1 MSASENGEH
10 PRIGVFLCRCGINI
24 AGVVDI
30 PKVAEYTGTLPNVVY
45 VDDNLHTC
53 SSEGISSIKEAI
65 ETHSLE
71 RVVVASC
78 TPRTHEYLF
87 REVCEEAGLNKYLFQ
102 MVNIR
107 EQDSWV
113 HKDDPEKATEKAI
126 YLVQM
131 AVAKA
136 RYLDPEEEPEIEI
149 EPTSLVI
156 GAGVSGMTAALS
168 LANQGFVVYLVEKEA
183 EVGGLLRDLHNLYP
197 TGQKAADVLQPLKE
211 AVSKNPNIKLLT
223 SSTVS
228 NVKGF
233 FGNFDVEVSKSDGE
247 KINLKVGTIGVATG
261 AEPFKPEG
269 YYEYGENENI
279 VTQMELEELLNE
291 GTLQNLDKVVMI
303 QCVGAMEDE
312 GRTYCSRI
320 CCGVALKN
328 ALILKEAHPSS
339 EIFILYRDLQAYG
352 KELEEYYLDCLKKN
366 VKFIN
371 FVPEN
376 PPTVSALPDGDLVV
390 KVFDTLIDQEID
402 LDTDLVVLS
411 TPLVPR
417 EDGKV
422 LATILRVPL
431 GADGFF
437 LEAHPKMR
445 PVDFSSDG
453 IFLCGTAHG
462 PKNVAESISQAYAVG
477 SRAAIPM
484 ARGKI
489 RAEAIT
495 AVVDSELCVGCG
507 ACATSCPFNAI
518 ELGAFS
524 QPYVIEAA
532 CKGCGVCAVECPM
545 GAMQLRYFKDKQ
557 MIPAVE
563 GLLTP
568 QKWITPGQ
576 ESEPVV
582 VCFACRWCSYAAADL
597 AGIMRLEYPV
607 NVRVILVPCTGRV
620 DIRHILTAFE
630 RGADG
635 VILSGCLKEQCHYV
649 DGNLKAERRVNVTKK
664 ALDVMG
670 IGGDRLE
677 MIFCSAGMPRE
688 FAEFM
693 TEFTERMR
701 KKVRIS
707 SETPPSTPGVSDSA
721 Q

>member
-1 MSASENGEH
+1 MSAPYNGEH

-30 PKVAEYTGTLPNVVY
+30 PKVAEYTRTLPNVVY

-65 ETHSLE
+65 ETQDLE

-87 REVCEEAGLNKYLFQ
+87 REVVEEAGLNKYLFQ

-126 YLVQM
+126 YLVHM

-136 RYLDPEEEPEIEI
+136 HYLDPEEEPEIEI

-156 GAGVSGMTAALS
+156 GAGVSGMTTALS

-183 EVGGLLRDLHNLYP
+183 EVGGLLRDLNVLYP
-197 TGQKAADVLQPLKE
+197 TGQKASDVLQPLKD
-211 AVSKNPNIKLLT
+211 AVLKNPNIVLLT
-223 SSTVS
+223 SSAVS
-228 NVKGF
+228 SVKGF
-233 FGNFDVEVSKSDGE
+233 FGNFEVEVQKGDGE
-247 KINLKVGTIGVATG
+247 KADLKVGTIVVATG
-261 AEPFKPEG
+261 AEVFVPEG
-269 YYEYGENENI
+269 YYEYGENEKI
-279 VTQMELEELLNE
+279 VTQLELEQLLDE
-291 GTLQNLDKVVMI
+291 GTLGDLDRVVII

-328 ALILKEAHPSS
+328 ALLLKEMQPSS
-339 EIFILYRDLQAYG
+339 EVFILYRDLQAYG
-352 KELEEYYLDCLKKN
+352 KELEEYYLECLKKN
-366 VKFIN
+366 VKFVNYI
-371 FVPEN
+371 PEN
-376 PPTVSALPDGDLVV
+376 PPTVSLLPNGGLEV
-390 KVFDTLIDQEID
+390 KVYDTLIDQEIN
-402 LDTDLVVLS
+402 LNSDLVVLS
-411 TPLVPR
+411 TPLIPR
-417 EDGKV
+417 EDGKE
-422 LATILRVPL
+422 LATMLRVPV

-453 IFLCGTAHG
+453 IYLCGTAHG
-462 PKNVAESISQAYAVG
+462 PKNVAESVSQAYAVG

-484 ARGKI
+484 ARRKI

-495 AVVDSELCVGCG
+495 AVVDPELCVGCG

-524 QPYVIEAA
+524 EPHVIEAA

-568 QKWITPGQ
+568 QKWLTP
-576 ESEPVV
+576 EREAEPVV

-620 DIRHILTAFE
+620 DIRHIFTAFE
-630 RGADG
+630 MGADG
-635 VILSGCLKEQCHYV
+635 VILSGCLKEQCHYI
-649 DGNLKAERRVNVTKK
+649 DGNYKAERRINVAKK
-664 ALDVMG
+664 ALEVLG

-677 MIFCSAGMPRE
+677 MVFCSAGMPRE
-688 FAEFM
+688 FAQFM
-693 TEFTERMR
+693 AEFTEKIRSLGKTPAR
-701 KKVRIS
+701 KIAIQ
-707 SETPPSTPGVSDSA
+707 GGID
-721 Q
+721 

>member
-1 MSASENGEH
+1 MSAPYNGEH

-30 PKVAEYTGTLPNVVY
+30 PKVAEYTRTLPNVVH

-65 ETHSLE
+65 ETQDLE

-87 REVCEEAGLNKYLFQ
+87 REVVEEAGLNKYLFQ

-126 YLVQM
+126 YLVHM

-136 RYLDPEEEPEIEI
+136 HYLDPEEEPEIEI

-156 GAGVSGMTAALS
+156 GAGVSGMTTALS

-183 EVGGLLRDLHNLYP
+183 EVGGLLRDLNVLYP
-197 TGQKAADVLQPLKE
+197 TGQKASDVLQPLKD
-211 AVSKNPNIKLLT
+211 AVLKNPNIVLLT
-223 SSTVS
+223 SSAVS
-228 NVKGF
+228 SVKGF
-233 FGNFDVEVSKSDGE
+233 FGNFEVEVQKGDGE
-247 KINLKVGTIGVATG
+247 KADLKVGTIVVATG
-261 AEPFKPEG
+261 AEVFVPEG
-269 YYEYGENENI
+269 YYEYGENEKI
-279 VTQMELEELLNE
+279 VTQLELEQLLDE
-291 GTLQNLDKVVMI
+291 GTLGDLDRVVII

-328 ALILKEAHPSS
+328 ALLLKEMQPSS
-339 EIFILYRDLQAYG
+339 EVFILYRDLQAYG
-352 KELEEYYLDCLKKN
+352 KELEEYYLECLKKN
-366 VKFIN
+366 VKFVNYI
-371 FVPEN
+371 PEN
-376 PPTVSALPDGDLVV
+376 PPTVSLLPNGGLEV
-390 KVFDTLIDQEID
+390 KVYDTLIDQEIN
-402 LDTDLVVLS
+402 LNSDLVVLS
-411 TPLVPR
+411 TPLIPR
-417 EDGKV
+417 EDGKE
-422 LATILRVPL
+422 LATMLRVPV

-453 IFLCGTAHG
+453 IYLCGTAHG
-462 PKNVAESISQAYAVG
+462 PKNVAESVSQAYAVG

-484 ARGKI
+484 ARRKI

-495 AVVDSELCVGCG
+495 AVVDPELCVGCG

-524 QPYVIEAA
+524 EPHVIEAA

-568 QKWITPGQ
+568 QKWLTP
-576 ESEPVV
+576 EREAEPVV

-620 DIRHILTAFE
+620 DIRHIFTAFE
-630 RGADG
+630 MGADG
-635 VILSGCLKEQCHYV
+635 VILSGCLKEQCHYI
-649 DGNLKAERRVNVTKK
+649 DGNYKAERRINVAKK
-664 ALDVMG
+664 ALEVLG

-677 MIFCSAGMPRE
+677 MVFCSAGMPRE
-688 FAEFM
+688 FAQFM
-693 TEFTERMR
+693 AEFTEKIRSLGKTPAR
-701 KKVRIS
+701 KIAIQ
-707 SETPPSTPGVSDSA
+707 GGID
-721 Q
+721 